1 MRYVVGLGNPGPSYT
16 FNRHNAG
23 FLFLDHLCFK
33 KRCDAWRDMGSHLR
47 SSVEISEKR
56 LFLIKPTTYMN
67 LSGRAV
73 AELVKREG
81 ARVEEIM
88 VVYDDVSLPL
98 GRLRIRRGG
107 SDGGHN
113 GMRSIINALETED
126 VARMR
131 IGIGPKPNGI
141 ELAEYVLSD
150 FSDEEMRIL
159 NEVFDVAIE
168 ALEVI
173 IKHGMDKAMS
183 LYNSTE
189 VIG

>member
-1 MRYVVGLGNPGPSYT
+1 MVGLGNPGPSYT

-33 KRCDAWRDMGSHLR
+33 KGCDAWRDMGSHLR